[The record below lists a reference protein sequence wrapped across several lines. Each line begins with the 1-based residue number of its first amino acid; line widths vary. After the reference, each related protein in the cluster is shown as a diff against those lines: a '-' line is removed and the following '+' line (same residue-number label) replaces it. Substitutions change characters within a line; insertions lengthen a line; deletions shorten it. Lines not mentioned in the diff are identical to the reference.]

1 MCLKSS
7 PCIVSPLIVKQPF
20 GMIIYCSL
28 SKNHTHKRIAD
39 GGWSPNELYFTKA
52 ACSTQTVFSF
62 LQTLFIALA
71 SYSSLNDLGGE
82 QALLF
87 GREKRVSRERASE
100 QRSHNWRSREAHFAC
115 PNRRACSQAIN
126 DLFLPAILI
135 RCYVVLELIF

>member
-1 MCLKSS
+1 MSC
-7 PCIVSPLIVKQPF
+7 VSLELPVQ
-20 GMIIYCSL
+20 
-28 SKNHTHKRIAD
+28 HK
-39 GGWSPNELYFTKA
+39 LF
-52 ACSTQTVFSF
+52 F
-62 LQTLFIALA
+62 QTLFIALA
-71 SYSSLNDLGGE
+71 SYSSLNDLGCE